1 MIVDRINAK
10 DAYWFLMHRHYAKR
24 VPSITHAFGLFDS
37 EGFMGRKCLGVVT
50 YGTPA
55 SATLRDGIAG
65 AEFAPVVLELN
76 RLALLDNKP
85 NYASQ
90 LVAGSLRMLP
100 EPTLV
105 VSYADTA
112 QGHVGYVYQ
121 ACNFIY
127 TGLSAKR
134 TDWKVDGLE
143 HLHGQTIADMS
154 RGRSDRAEFM
164 RTKFGDA
171 FRLEPR
177 SRKHRYVYFVGS
189 KRDKK
194 AMRAALLYPQEPYPK
209 AEHLNPKHA

>member
-24 VPSITHAFGLFDS
+24 IPSITHAFGLFDVG
-37 EGFMGRKCLGVVT
+37 GFMGRKCLGVVT

-55 SATLRDGIAG
+55 SASLRDGIAG
-65 AEFAPVVLELN
+65 ADFASIVLELN
-76 RLALLDNKP
+76 RLALLENKP

-100 EPTLV
+100 APSLI

-121 ACNFIY
+121 ACNFLY

-134 TDWKVDGLE
+134 TDWKIDGLE
-143 HLHGQTIADMS
+143 HLHGQTVADMS
-154 RGRSDRAEFM
+154 RGHANRAGFM
-164 RTKFGDA
+164 RAKFGDA
-171 FRLEPR
+171 FRLKPR
-177 SRKHRYVYFVGS
+177 SRKHRYVYLIGS
-189 KRDKK
+189 KREKR
-194 AMRAALLYPQEPYPK
+194 AMRSALLYAVEPYPK
-209 AEHLNPKHA
+209 AKPRDA